1 MNSRI
6 ALLLPSRRRP
16 QSLRRAIE
24 SIGATAARP
33 EDVVVVVGVDDDD
46 DETLELAAQFRPRVP
61 VLWSRG
67 PRELT
72 LGRLWN
78 RLAAEDHGC
87 DILAMSVDDYVMAT
101 PGWDDNYR
109 GAAAIMPS
117 GYGTAWPTDSLIDN
131 PNFCTAPLITRR
143 MMERM
148 GFFVPPWFPFWF
160 HDTWLE
166 EMGAFIACRLP
177 LASQI
182 VAPDGRGETQN
193 LRDLPF
199 WASLFEETRH
209 LRMNLAME
217 MIDEMYAGH
226 QQLQVSLKFNMI
238 GVAMFYERR
247 NARHADPEYAAMLTK
262 NQPPASE
269 PSERYLTARR
279 EAEEFMLSLEGTP
292 A

>member
-1 MNSRI
+1 MNRRI

-33 EDVVVVVGVDDDD
+33 EDVVAVVGVDDDD
-46 DETLELAAQFRPRVP
+46 DETLELAARFRPPVP

-78 RLAAEDHGC
+78 RLAAADHGC
-87 DILAMSVDDYVMAT
+87 DVLAMCCDDYTMET

-109 GAAAIMPS
+109 QAAAIMPS
-117 GYGTAWPTDSLIDN
+117 GYGTAWPTDALVGDAD
-131 PNFCTAPLITRR
+131 FCTAPVITRR
-143 MMERM
+143 MMDRL

-166 EMGAFIACRLP
+166 EMGAFVACRLP
-177 LASQI
+177 LASRI
-182 VAPDGRGETQN
+182 VAPDGRGTTQN
-193 LRDLPF
+193 MRDLAF
-199 WASLFEETRH
+199 WARLFDATREM
-209 LRMNLAME
+209 RMRLAMD
-217 MIDEMYAGH
+217 MIDEMYAGY
-226 QQLQVSLKFNMI
+226 QQLQVSLKFGMR
-238 GVAMFYERR
+238 GVAMYYAQR
-247 NARHADPEYAAMLTK
+247 NALLADPQVAAGQESGL
-262 NQPPASE
+262 AAGGE
-269 PSERYLTARR
+269 PGERYLAARR
-279 EAEEFMLSLEGTP
+279 EAETLLATIAEAP